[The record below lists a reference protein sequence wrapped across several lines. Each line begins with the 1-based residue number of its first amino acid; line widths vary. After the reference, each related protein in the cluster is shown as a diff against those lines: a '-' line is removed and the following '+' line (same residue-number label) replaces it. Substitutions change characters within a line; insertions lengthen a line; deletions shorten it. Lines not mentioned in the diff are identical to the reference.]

1 MPPAY
6 AVVGSPCPVFIGG
19 IKYRSIFEAA
29 LETEMSAVW
38 LNHSIKK
45 NGGAPVVVKKQIV
58 VTAFWV
64 RQRISDYGKT
74 AV

>member
-1 MPPAY
+1 MPSAY
-6 AVVGSPCPVFIGG
+6 AIAGSACPVFIGG

-38 LNHSIKK
+38 LNNSIKK
-45 NGGAPVVVKKQIV
+45 NGGAPVIVKKQMV
-58 VTAFWV
+58 VTDFWV
-64 RQRISDYGKT
+64 RQRIGDYRKT